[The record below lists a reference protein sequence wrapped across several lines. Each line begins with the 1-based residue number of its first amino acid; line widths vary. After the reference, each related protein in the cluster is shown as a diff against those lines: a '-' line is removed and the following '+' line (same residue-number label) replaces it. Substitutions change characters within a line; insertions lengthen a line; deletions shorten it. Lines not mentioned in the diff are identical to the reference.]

1 MHIFWKDQTHQKRI
15 TSVKT
20 QNPFLHIFWKDQTN
34 RIQGQYYNIS
44 CQTFWRVG
52 HDSSSKCPKLT
63 CLFRQFLKLTW
74 LFLQFLKLTWL
85 FIQFLKLT
93 WLFLQFLKL
102 TWLFLRFLPFS
113 APPPPPL
120 WTERGQRLC
129 LASSLPQT
137 PHALPWDIF
146 KSLRL
151 STINS

>member
-1 MHIFWKDQTHQKRI
+1 MHIFWKDQTHQNRI

-44 CQTFWRVG
+44 CQTFWRAG

-85 FIQFLKLT
+85 F
-93 WLFLQFLKL
+93 LQ
-102 TWLFLRFLPFS
+102 FLPFS

-129 LASSLPQT
+129 LASSLSQT
-137 PHALPWDIF
+137 PHALPWGFFIF
-146 KSLRL
+146 FRL
-151 STINS
+151 STINN